1 MSCACLPAYL
11 LACLLARQVSLAVE
25 SLQLRSVR
33 PDTAASAATSGGS
46 ANDTVTSSTRGD
58 VIAVT
63 SSSCLAAES
72 LQLRSVRPDTAASAA
87 TSGGSTNDTVTSS
100 TRGDVIAVTSSSCLP
115 EFARVGA
122 WPSCYRFSTFNATW
136 HEAREY
142 CSAFGANLLAL
153 DSLKEAHIIDYLLN
167 SKPGHAR
174 LL

>member
-1 MSCACLPAYL
+1 
-11 LACLLARQVSLAVE
+11 VE

-33 PDTAASAATSGGS
+33 PDTAAPAATSGGS

-87 TSGGSTNDTVTSS
+87 TPGGSANDTVTSS

-136 HEAREY
+136 HEARVHIGAATGPHVERLRLPIHFLFLLRPFPVSTY
-142 CSAFGANLLAL
+142 CATPVSPILFPILH
-153 DSLKEAHIIDYLLN
+153 SFF
-167 SKPGHAR
+167 R
-174 LL
+174 

>member
-63 SSSCLAAES
+63 SSSCL
-72 LQLRSVRPDTAASAA
+72 
-87 TSGGSTNDTVTSS
+87 
-100 TRGDVIAVTSSSCLP
+100 P

-136 HEAREY
+136 HEARVHIGAATGPHVERLRLPIHFLFLLRPFPVSTY
-142 CSAFGANLLAL
+142 CATPVSPILFPTLH
-153 DSLKEAHIIDYLLN
+153 SFF
-167 SKPGHAR
+167 R
-174 LL
+174 